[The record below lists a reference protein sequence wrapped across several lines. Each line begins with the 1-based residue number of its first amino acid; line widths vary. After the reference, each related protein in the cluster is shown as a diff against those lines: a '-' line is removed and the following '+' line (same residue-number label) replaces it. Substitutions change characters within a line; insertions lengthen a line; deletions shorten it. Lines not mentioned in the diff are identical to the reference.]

1 MADLLQGSPLPNITT
16 TSNVATSAPDWYTQY
31 MQDMAQTGTAAMGA
45 TPADM
50 VAPLSTLQN
59 EAIQQAPTVLQ
70 NYQAPLSSAETAATT
85 SAGGVGANQIGAFMD
100 PYTMGYTDANGVQHA
115 GLTDE
120 MSRLQQQNIQQN
132 IMPQLQATFAGSGGS
147 GSTRNQNAIA
157 QMMAQMQANLTGQQ
171 TGALNT
177 AYQNASTNALQNQAN
192 VTQASNALANQAAQE
207 TTSGVSGLNEA
218 NTLGGIQQS
227 YEQAKINAPLQT
239 AQNAA
244 NLLNNF
250 KVPSTVNTTANA
262 PIPGAYSN
270 SPLSQIAGLT
280 SLFGS
285 STAGG
290 TSPAAGL
297 YQALT
302 GQPLSSSGGL
312 LSGLGSFFNSDS
324 SSNTNTNTNT
334 NTAPDNPPSDATLA
348 DLSSGGF
355 TGP

>member
-1 MADLLQGSPLPNITT
+1 
-16 TSNVATSAPDWYTQY
+16 
-31 MQDMAQTGTAAMGA
+31 MQNMAQLGTNQMAA
-45 TPADM
+45 TPSDM

-70 NYQAPLSSAETAATT
+70 AYQSPLTAAQTAAGT
-85 SAGGVGANQIGAFMD
+85 SAGGVTGSQIGQFMD
-100 PYTMGYTDANGVQHA
+100 PYTTGYTDANGNVVP
-115 GLTDE
+115 GLTQQ
-120 MSRLQQQNIQQN
+120 MANLQQQNIQQN
-132 IMPQLQATFAGSGGS
+132 VLPQLQATFAGSGGF
-147 GSTRNQNAIA
+147 GSSRNQNAIA
-157 QMMAQMQANLTGQQ
+157 QMMAQMQNNLTAQQ

-177 AYQNASTNALQNQAN
+177 AYSNAAQNALTNQAN
-192 VTQASNALANQAAQE
+192 TTQAANALTNIGAQE

-218 NTLGGIQQS
+218 NTLGGVQQA

-250 KVPSTVNTTANA
+250 KVPSTVATTANA

-280 SLFGS
+280 SLFGT

-290 TSPAAGL
+290 TSPIAGV

-312 LSGLGSFFNSDS
+312 LSGLGSFFNSGTDNSNNILSNFSNS
-324 SSNTNTNTNT
+324 SSSDTSS
-334 NTAPDNPPSDATLA
+334 APSAATLS

>member
-100 PYTMGYTDANGVQHA
+100 PYTTGYTDANGVQHA

-192 VTQASNALANQAAQE
+192 VTSASNALANQAAQE

-218 NTLGGIQQS
+218 NTLGGIQQAYNQS
-227 YEQAKINAPLQT
+227 VINAPLQT

-324 SSNTNTNTNT
+324 SSNTNT
-334 NTAPDNPPSDATLA
+334 APNNPPSDATLA